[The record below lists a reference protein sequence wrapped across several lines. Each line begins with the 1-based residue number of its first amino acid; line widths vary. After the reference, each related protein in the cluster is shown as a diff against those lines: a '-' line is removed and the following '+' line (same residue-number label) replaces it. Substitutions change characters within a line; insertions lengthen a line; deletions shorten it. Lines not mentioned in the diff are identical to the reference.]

1 VGKIDIDEYPI
12 VESAANIT
20 RVGDVMGWFAASLK
34 LYPKIAR
41 RWNGFSGK
49 PGLHPFKSVAIG
61 LSILSG
67 RMVFAPGRRCPMH
80 YISEVL
86 GHHSIDFTRKHYAR
100 FSPDS
105 PSKNVLR
112 VLEGRKMRL
121 G

>member
-49 PGLHPFKSVAIG
+49 PGLHPF
-61 LSILSG
+61 SIIPTSA
-67 RMVFAPGRRCPMH
+67 RSMRSNSTKAR
-80 YISEVL
+80 ISL
-86 GHHSIDFTRKHYAR
+86 
-100 FSPDS
+100 
-105 PSKNVLR
+105 
-112 VLEGRKMRL
+112 
-121 G
+121 